1 MPPSSTF
8 TLPRNMPPSSLSFG
22 RHRSPPVTSTNCKQT
37 PDVML
42 LDVTD
47 MKWKL
52 YDKNERFTIV
62 QDAVVKIQAFVR
74 GSMSRARTSEMIQE
88 LIDGILSYREVV
100 AKYSAEDEARV
111 KKQQLGLEKR
121 GKEEDG
127 GLEFQGTEL
136 SSAESSRKSSV
147 SVENKPWLRQYNSYT
162 PSGTPLEVDLKER
175 LSVLDTEGGISS
187 GKVWARKKGVKNAS
201 SRSQD
206 MHSTGEERN
215 TPDNESNVSLVA
227 RNEFA
232 QTMNFWESK
241 SSPNKASGESRNV
254 AEYEKQNTDTVHKGA
269 LEVNEVKDTEPM
281 ATFPEEYL
289 QESVALEPGGRGYN
303 RYRSTASGR
312 NKRRPWRDDTNVFDA
327 Y

>member
-1 MPPSSTF
+1 MPPSSSF
-8 TLPRNMPPSSLSFG
+8 TLPRNVPPPSSLSFG

-88 LIDGILSYREVV
+88 LIDGILSHRDVV

-127 GLEFQGTEL
+127 ELEFHGTDV
-136 SSAESSRKSSV
+136 SADHSPRRSSV
-147 SVENKPWLRQYNSYT
+147 SVENKPWLHPYNSYT
-162 PSGTPLEVDLKER
+162 PSGTPIEIDLKER
-175 LSVLDTEGGISS
+175 LNILDSEGGSSS
-187 GKVWARKKGVKNAS
+187 GKIWARKQGVRNAS
-201 SRSQD
+201 FLSQD
-206 MHSTGEERN
+206 KRVTGEERN
-215 TPDNESNVSLVA
+215 TLDTEINVSLVA

-232 QTMNFWESK
+232 QTMNFREFK
-241 SSPNKASGESRNV
+241 SSPKKASGNV
-254 AEYEKQNTDTVHKGA
+254 AEYGKQDTDTVHKGA
-269 LEVNEVKDTEPM
+269 LEDNEVKDTELM